1 MKTSLTAPALKII
14 VPAILAATLAACGGD
29 DNNSSNNN
37 ADDNTNTDTNTGNN
51 TDTGNETNNSPTL
64 ADLGIECETV
74 TTATDTSVSGTLEL
88 SVVDTY
94 VSGNEFDTASA
105 EIVSYD
111 KCSDKLYVVNAEDAT
126 VDVLSLAQTTSA
138 PAKHGTIDLSAAA
151 TAAGI
156 EIGAANSVS
165 AKQGLVAVAI
175 EADTKQDNGLIALY
189 RSDTL
194 ALIGTYTAGALP
206 DMVTLSEDAR
216 YILTA
221 NEGEPSGDYTNDPE
235 GSVTIVDLKNGFG
248 PDDAVVSQVS
258 FADFNV
264 GGSRADEVPADV
276 RLPGPAGT
284 TVAQD
289 LEPEYLAL
297 NSDGTV
303 AWVAMQEN
311 NAVAIIDVANA
322 TVEGM
327 KGLGKK
333 SWSPASENELDASNK
348 DDGTGQFDSYEQLV
362 GLYMPDTIVSV
373 EIDGET
379 YILTANEGDGREYIY
394 ETTQQAC
401 DAAGHEWDGDDFA
414 PGGDDEDADA
424 YANEEDD
431 CISWIDEARGGDIE
445 ELVADAH
452 PLKAALDDNDQL
464 KRIKVTT
471 DQAEYAAGDD
481 IVTFGARSF
490 SIWDAAGDLV
500 YDSGDVIAKQVY
512 DVDPEDFNSTNDEND
527 SGDNRSDDKGTEP
540 EAIEVAKIGDRF
552 FAFVGLERQGGVMVF
567 DITDPTDPEYQ
578 SYLNNRDF
586 DAPVCTVVDGTE
598 CDNDTYSV
606 DAGDLGPESIEYFTR
621 EGKHFIAVGNEVS
634 GTTTVYSIGFQ
645 DIR

>member
-14 VPAILAATLAACGGD
+14 VPAILAATLAACGGY

-235 GSVTIVDLKNGFG
+235 GSVTIVDLQNGFG

-348 DDGTGQFDSYEQLV
+348 DDGTGEFDSYEQLV

-471 DQAEYAAGDD
+471 DQAEYAAADD

-500 YDSGDVIAKQVY
+500 YDSGDVIAKNVFAI
-512 DVDPEDFNSTNDEND
+512 DPDDFNSTNDEND

-540 EAIEVAKIGDRF
+540 EAIEVAQIGDRF

-567 DITDPTDPEYQ
+567 DITDPTEPEYQ

-634 GTTTVYSIGFQ
+634 GTTTMYSIGFQ

>member
-235 GSVTIVDLKNGFG
+235 GSVTIVDLQNGFG

-471 DQAEYAAGDD
+471 DQAEYAAADD

-500 YDSGDVIAKQVY
+500 YDSGDVIAKNVFAI
-512 DVDPEDFNSTNDEND
+512 DPDDFNSTNDEND

-540 EAIEVAKIGDRF
+540 EAIEVAQIGDRF

-567 DITDPTDPEYQ
+567 DITDPTEPEYQ